1 MTAPMEIARRVAD
14 AVLYEGYLLY
24 PYRAS
29 AAKNRVRWQ
38 FGVLVPPGF
47 DATCEH
53 PSSVTECLLERA
65 DDAEVRLRLRFLH
78 VRTRVVERAGDDG
91 HRPVPELTVETAG
104 PAAPATGT
112 AGGFPGRET
121 DLGTAGS
128 GEAGDGP
135 GTAGG
140 APEGFPDRETDFGTA
155 GSGEAGDAV
164 TYLSFEEATERETEV
179 TFPVA
184 GLLDGERAADVRLPG
199 DRSVETITG
208 PSGRARGRVVR
219 EHLPLHAVVR
229 ARAERVAGPYDLVRL
244 RVRVENVT
252 GWDDPDATREQ
263 ALRRSLISAHLI
275 IEVTGGAFVSLL
287 DPPEWAR
294 PAAETCRNERTWPV
308 LVGEPG
314 HRDVLLS
321 SPIILYDYPDTA
333 PESPGDMFDA
343 TEIDE
348 MLHLRTLTL
357 TEEEQRQARAT
368 DPRVARLLDMVATL
382 PPELAERLH
391 GAIRH
396 LETPARDAAAPRWG
410 SAAGPGAVPWDDASP
425 AGPPAGPA
433 PDPVPGLTPD
443 SAPDLAADLASDLTP
458 GAAPWGDPGADFWS
472 DLANGPGSSPDTDA
486 VSVAGVEVARG
497 SRVRLAPGRRR
508 ADAHDM
514 FLAGRTARVEAVL
527 TDLDGARHLAVTLDE
542 DPGADLHR
550 SHGRFLYFA
559 PDEVEPLDAP
569 GPADGT
575 AGTGLPGLPG
585 LPGRTPDRP
594 GQTDD
599 GGTGTDARDTPEGR
613 EAP

>member
-29 AAKNRVRWQ
+29 AAKNRMRWQ

-47 DATCEH
+47 DTTCEH
-53 PSSVTECLLERA
+53 SSSVTECLLERA

-78 VRTRVVERAGDDG
+78 VRTRLVERAEDGG
-91 HRPVPELTVETAG
+91 HRPVAELTVETAG
-104 PAAPATGT
+104 PAAPGTGAAGGVPGGVPGPET
-112 AGGFPGRET
+112 AG
-121 DLGTAGS
+121 
-128 GEAGDGP
+128 EADP
-135 GTAGG
+135 GTAGTG
-140 APEGFPDRETDFGTA
+140 APGGTT
-155 GSGEAGDAV
+155 

-179 TFPVA
+179 AFPVA
-184 GLLDGERAADVRLPG
+184 ELLDGERAADVRLPG
-199 DRSVETITG
+199 DRSVEAITG

-275 IEVTGGAFVSLL
+275 IGVTGGAFVSLL

-357 TEEEQRQARAT
+357 TEEERRQARAT
-368 DPRVARLLDMVATL
+368 DPRAARLLDMVATL

-396 LETPARDAAAPRWG
+396 LETPARDDTAPRWG
-410 SAAGPGAVPWDDASP
+410 SAAGPAAAPWDDASP
-425 AGPPAGPA
+425 AGSRTAPP
-433 PDPVPGLTPD
+433 PDPVP
-443 SAPDLAADLASDLTP
+443 AAATP
-458 GAAPWGDPGADFWS
+458 GAAPWDGPGDAFWS
-472 DLANGPGSSPDTDA
+472 DLAAGPGSSPETDA

-514 FLAGRTARVEAVL
+514 FLTGRTARVEAVL
-527 TDLDGARHLAVTLDE
+527 TDLDGARHLAVTLDD

-559 PDEVEPLDAP
+559 PDEVEPLDAS
-569 GPADGT
+569 GPADG
-575 AGTGLPGLPG
+575 PGA
-585 LPGRTPDRP
+585 
-594 GQTDD
+594 
-599 GGTGTDARDTPEGR
+599 GTDARGVEGVRDAGDAPER
-613 EAP
+613 RDAP

>member
-29 AAKNRVRWQ
+29 AAKNRMRWQ

-47 DATCEH
+47 DTTCEH
-53 PSSVTECLLERA
+53 SSSVTECLLERA

-78 VRTRVVERAGDDG
+78 VRTRLVERAEDGG
-91 HRPVPELTVETAG
+91 HRPVAELTVETAG
-104 PAAPATGT
+104 PATPGTGA
-112 AGGFPGRET
+112 AGGVPDGVPSLETVGET
-121 DLGTAGS
+121 D
-128 GEAGDGP
+128 P
-135 GTAGG
+135 GTAGAG
-140 APEGFPDRETDFGTA
+140 APGGVT
-155 GSGEAGDAV
+155 

-179 TFPVA
+179 AFPVA
-184 GLLDGERAADVRLPG
+184 ELLDGERAADVRLPG
-199 DRSVETITG
+199 DRSVEAITG
-208 PSGRARGRVVR
+208 PSGQARGRVVR

-244 RVRVENVT
+244 SVRVENVT

-275 IEVTGGAFVSLL
+275 IGVTGGAFVSLL

-357 TEEEQRQARAT
+357 TEEERRQARAT
-368 DPRVARLLDMVATL
+368 DPRAARLLDMVATL

-396 LETPARDAAAPRWG
+396 LETPARGGTAPRWG
-410 SAAGPGAVPWDDASP
+410 SAAGPGAAPWDDASP
-425 AGPPAGPA
+425 AGSRAEPPPDPA
-433 PDPVPGLTPD
+433 PGT
-443 SAPDLAADLASDLTP
+443 ANP
-458 GAAPWGDPGADFWS
+458 GAAPWDGPGDAFWS
-472 DLANGPGSSPDTDA
+472 DLAAGPGSSPETDA

-527 TDLDGARHLAVTLDE
+527 TDLDGARHLAVTLDD

-559 PDEVEPLDAP
+559 PDEIEPLDAP
-569 GPADGT
+569 GPADG
-575 AGTGLPGLPG
+575 PGA
-585 LPGRTPDRP
+585 
-594 GQTDD
+594 
-599 GGTGTDARDTPEGR
+599 GTDARDMKAAGDMRDAADAPER
-613 EAP
+613 RDAP